1 MVGRLCVAPVEAQF
15 ATEIVVQV
23 IKRGFDNTEAAM
35 GTNLVWLAC
44 SRAHV
49 LLIWGCVATEEG
61 RAHVKPSFF
70 FRAYQAKL
78 YGRSALISLIMILS
92 GKRRVLID
100 SE

>member
-1 MVGRLCVAPVEAQF
+1 VEAQF

-23 IKRGFDNTEAAM
+23 IKRGFNNTAT
-35 GTNLVWLAC
+35 GTKLVWLLAC

-49 LLIWGCVATEEG
+49 LLEICGNLTEE
-61 RAHVKPSFF
+61 VKNSYQAKFFF

>member
-1 MVGRLCVAPVEAQF
+1 MAPVEAQF

-35 GTNLVWLAC
+35 GTKLVWLAC

-78 YGRSALISLIMILS
+78 YDRSALISLIIDYVR
-92 GKRRVLID
+92 KRKSVG
-100 SE
+100 